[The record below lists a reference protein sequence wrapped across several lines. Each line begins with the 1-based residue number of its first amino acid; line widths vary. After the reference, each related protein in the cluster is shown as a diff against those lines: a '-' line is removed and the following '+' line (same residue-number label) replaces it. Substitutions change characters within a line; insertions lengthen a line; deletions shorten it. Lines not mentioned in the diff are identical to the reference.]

1 MKPLLK
7 IMALLTVVFACIFV
21 LLNATGLVTIE
32 KIEGWLMAA
41 KSANPLFVGVLVA
54 LLLWIDL
61 IIAVPT
67 LATLILAGY
76 FIGAWPGA
84 LAGAIGLI
92 ASGISGYWLSR
103 HYGDVALKYVLQ
115 DTKECERATRSF
127 HRHGPVII
135 ILARALPMLP
145 EVCSCLAGVTGMPF
159 GKFLALWLINVV
171 PYCALAAYAGSVST
185 LDNPTPAILTAIGL
199 SAFFWSGWAVFNR
212 KQKRDANTFM
222 DGE

>member
-1 MKPLLK
+1 MRPLLK
-7 IMALLTVVFACIFV
+7 IMALLAVVFVSIFL
-21 LLNATGLVTIE
+21 LLNVTGLVTVE
-32 KIEGWLMAA
+32 RIEGWLMAA
-41 KSANPLFVGVLVA
+41 KMANPLYVGVLVA

-76 FIGAWPGA
+76 FIGAGPGA

-92 ASGISGYWLSR
+92 ASGVSGYWLSH
-103 HYGDVALKYVLQ
+103 HYGDAALNHILQ
-115 DTKECERATRSF
+115 DIEERARATRSF

-145 EVCSCLAGVTGMPF
+145 EVCSCMAGVTGMPF
-159 GKFLALWLINVV
+159 WKFLALWLVNVV

-185 LDNPTPAILTAIGL
+185 LDDPTPAILTAIGL
-199 SAFFWSGWAVFNR
+199 SAFFWSGWAIFNR
-212 KQKRDANTFM
+212 RHKRVTKAS
-222 DGE
+222 